1 MFNES
6 PLGRAT
12 PPPFY
17 ICFGTQGADWRNAAC
32 DAKLATAGGRHLAEM
47 HTTYPVLN
55 RSRENTPWSR
65 GPPRRQR
72 TLQRK
77 KSRCRGG
84 IVRVDFC
91 RVWIGMCEG
100 ANTCLMPGGDGLP
113 EGAMFRNEDGKR
125 FLQIVTKSIAK
136 L

>member
-1 MFNES
+1 M
-6 PLGRAT
+6 
-12 PPPFY
+12 
-17 ICFGTQGADWRNAAC
+17 
-32 DAKLATAGGRHLAEM
+32 
-47 HTTYPVLN
+47 
-55 RSRENTPWSR
+55 
-65 GPPRRQR
+65 
-72 TLQRK
+72 
-77 KSRCRGG
+77 GG

-125 FLQIVTKSIAK
+125 FLQIVIKIIEK